1 MGYDAMANLHQ
12 QLGRVLAGLS
22 DAAEKGRKGGGVN

>member
-1 MGYDAMANLHQ
+1 MGYDAVATLYQ

-22 DAAEKGRKGGGVN
+22 NAANKGRKDGA